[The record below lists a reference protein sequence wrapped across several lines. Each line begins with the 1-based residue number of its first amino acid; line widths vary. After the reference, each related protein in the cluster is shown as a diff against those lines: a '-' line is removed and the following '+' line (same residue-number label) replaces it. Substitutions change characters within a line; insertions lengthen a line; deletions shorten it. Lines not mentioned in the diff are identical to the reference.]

1 MKRSRSYLVLLCAA
15 LTLLLTA
22 CSAGGRQRI
31 TPDELDPAL
40 NQEIDP
46 DKEVLIYARTSP
58 TDESYYNIYF
68 DREAVDRFNRTHD
81 DVQILVKDY
90 YGSEEEQE
98 QNYERLRSEMAAGQV
113 PDIIDLT
120 GVAYRQAIQA
130 GYLEDLWPYIESDPD
145 LGRDGV
151 LEAPLKAAEVDGGLY
166 AAFGAVEIDT
176 LVGTASQVGDRM
188 AWTFQELQETFAG
201 MPEGATLFQF
211 NTSRD
216 RIFAQLV
223 MYTLESYV
231 DREAGTCSFDSPGF
245 RSMLEFS
252 SQFPTTQEVEKETAA
267 FADLAALVR
276 EAEERSMKGLQMLDN
291 YESVTLA
298 KLPTLNAKHGG
309 QCAFVGYPTA
319 DGSVG
324 GSFVYRGPC
333 LAMSSACRNKEAVW
347 EFFRMLYLSPN
358 STIRSTDDTVPVCK
372 LLYDKQRESLMKESR
387 WVSPFPFSQPD
398 TVLAP
403 PLTEEQV
410 QRFEDFFNSVNRIDI
425 LQDVTLGRL
434 VREVCAPYFSGDNTL
449 DETVSL
455 LDNRVGLYLSEQK

>member
-1 MKRSRSYLVLLCAA
+1 
-15 LTLLLTA
+15 
-22 CSAGGRQRI
+22 
-31 TPDELDPAL
+31 
-40 NQEIDP
+40 
-46 DKEVLIYARTSP
+46 
-58 TDESYYNIYF
+58 
-68 DREAVDRFNRTHD
+68 
-81 DVQILVKDY
+81 
-90 YGSEEEQE
+90 
-98 QNYERLRSEMAAGQV
+98 
-113 PDIIDLT
+113 
-120 GVAYRQAIQA
+120 
-130 GYLEDLWPYIESDPD
+130 
-145 LGRDGV
+145 
-151 LEAPLKAAEVDGGLY
+151 
-166 AAFGAVEIDT
+166 
-176 LVGTASQVGDRM
+176 M

-252 SQFPTTQEVEKETAA
+252 SQFPTKKEVEKETAA

-291 YESVTLA
+291 YETVTLA

-309 QCAFVGYPTA
+309 QCAFVGYPTEN
-319 DGSVG
+319 GSVG

-333 LAMSSACRNKEAVW
+333 LAMSSACQNKEAVW

>member
-1 MKRSRSYLVLLCAA
+1 M
-15 LTLLLTA
+15 
-22 CSAGGRQRI
+22 
-31 TPDELDPAL
+31 
-40 NQEIDP
+40 
-46 DKEVLIYARTSP
+46 
-58 TDESYYNIYF
+58 
-68 DREAVDRFNRTHD
+68 DRFNRTHD

-90 YGSEEEQE
+90 YGSEEERA

-120 GVAYRQAIQA
+120 GASYRQAIQK
-130 GYLEDLWPYIESDPD
+130 GYLEDLWPYIEDDPD

-151 LEAPLKAAEVDGGLY
+151 LEAPLKAAEVNGGLY

-176 LVGTASQVGDRM
+176 LVGAASQVGDRTT
-188 AWTFQELQETFAG
+188 WTFRELQETFAG
-201 MPEGATLFQF
+201 MPEGATLFRF

-216 RIFAQLV
+216 QIFAQLV

-252 SQFPTTQEVEKETAA
+252 SQFPTKKEVEKETAA

-291 YESVTLA
+291 YETVTLA

-309 QCAFVGYPTA
+309 QCAFVGYPTE

-358 STIRSTDDTVPVCK
+358 PTIRSTDDTVPVCK
-372 LLYDKQRESLMKESR
+372 LLYDKQKESLMRESR
-387 WVSPFPFSQPD
+387 WICPFPFSQPD

-403 PLTEEQV
+403 PLTEEEV
-410 QRFEDFFNSVNRIDI
+410 QRFEDFFNSINRIDI
-425 LQDVTLGRL
+425 LGDVALSRL
-434 VREVCAPYFSGDNTL
+434 VWEVCAPYFSGDKTL
-449 DETVSL
+449 DETIRL
-455 LDNRVGLYLSEQK
+455 LDNRVGLYLNEQK

>member
-1 MKRSRSYLVLLCAA
+1 MKGFRKPIVLICSILAV
-15 LTLLLTA
+15 LLTA
-22 CSAGGRQRI
+22 CSAGGQKI
-31 TPDELDPAL
+31 TPDQLDPVL
-40 NQEIDP
+40 PQEIDP
-46 DKEVLIYARTSP
+46 DKEILIYARTSP

-252 SQFPTTQEVEKETAA
+252 SQFPTKKEVEKETAA

>member
-1 MKRSRSYLVLLCAA
+1 MKRYRKNFVLFCTVLA
-15 LTLLLTA
+15 LLLTA
-22 CSAGGRQRI
+22 CSAQGGGEI
-31 TPDELDPAL
+31 TPDQLDPVL
-40 NQEIDP
+40 PQEIDL
-46 DKEVLIYARTSP
+46 DKEILIYARTSP
-58 TDESYYNIYF
+58 TDASYYNIYF

-90 YGSEEEQE
+90 YGSEEEWD
-98 QNYERLRSEMAAGQV
+98 QNCQRLLSEMAAGQI

-120 GVAYRQAIQA
+120 GVAYRQAVQA

-176 LVGTASQVGDRM
+176 LVGAASQVGDRTT
-188 AWTFQELQETFAG
+188 WTFRELQETFAG

-211 NTSRD
+211 DTSRD
-216 RIFAQLV
+216 FIAKQLLI
-223 MYTLESYV
+223 YTLESYV
-231 DREAGTCSFDSPGF
+231 DWEAGTCSFDSPGF

-252 SQFPTTQEVEKETAA
+252 SQFPTKQEVEKETAA
-267 FADLAALVR
+267 FSDLAALVR

-403 PLTEEQV
+403 PLTEEEV
-410 QRFEDFFNSVNRIDI
+410 QRFEDFFNSISRIDI
-425 LQDVTLGRL
+425 LQDVTLCRL
-434 VREVCAPYFSGDNTL
+434 VMEVCAPYFSGDNTL

-455 LDNRVGLYLSEQK
+455 LDNRVGLYISEQK